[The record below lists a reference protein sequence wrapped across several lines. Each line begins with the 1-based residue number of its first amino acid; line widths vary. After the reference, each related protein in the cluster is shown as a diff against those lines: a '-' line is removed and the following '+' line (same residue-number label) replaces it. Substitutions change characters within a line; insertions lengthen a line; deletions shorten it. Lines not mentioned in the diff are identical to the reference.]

1 MFIKQITIE
10 GVEGDVE
17 ILHIGNGALVT
28 SGNKILCE
36 VRRDEDR
43 EARYAKA
50 YEVARVICGQC
61 RDRGPRG
68 TGKMVPNATNSMI
81 HDVLNEIER
90 VAGC

>member
-17 ILHIGNGALVT
+17 IKHTDRGAVVIANDVEL
-28 SGNKILCE
+28 E
-36 VRRDEDR
+36 VERNASR
-43 EARYAKA
+43 EERFTVAYNAAK
-50 YEVARVICGQC
+50 VICGTTK
-61 RDRGPRG
+61 RGE
-68 TGKMVPNATNSMI
+68 PNATNSMI

>member
-17 ILHIGNGALVT
+17 VRQTDRGAVVIA
-28 SGNKILCE
+28 NDVEIE
-36 VRRDEDR
+36 VGRDDSR
-43 EARYAKA
+43 EERFTVAYNAAK
-50 YEVARVICGQC
+50 VICGTT
-61 RDRGPRG
+61 RKGD
-68 TGKMVPNATNSMI
+68 PNATNSMI

>member
-17 ILHIGNGALVT
+17 IRHTDRGAVVIA
-28 SGNKILCE
+28 NDVEIE
-36 VRRDEDR
+36 VGRDDSR
-43 EARYAKA
+43 EERFTVAYNAAK
-50 YEVARVICGQC
+50 VICGTT
-61 RDRGPRG
+61 RKGE
-68 TGKMVPNATNSMI
+68 PNATNSMI